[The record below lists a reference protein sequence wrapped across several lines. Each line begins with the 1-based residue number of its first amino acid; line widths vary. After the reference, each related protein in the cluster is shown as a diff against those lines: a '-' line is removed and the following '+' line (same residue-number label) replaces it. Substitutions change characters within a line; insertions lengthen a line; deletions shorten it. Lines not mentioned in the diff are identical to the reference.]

1 MKHLKKFE
9 SKSETDNYMFFANLQ
24 NICNMV
30 TDILEMDK
38 EEIDQMLTEGHDWAT
53 DHISAA
59 KESIEH
65 VHDWL
70 NSHSSEKDE
79 FHEEDPDF
87 RSNSE
92 IKGFEDFQ

>member
-1 MKHLKKFE
+1 MKKGLRRFE
-9 SKSETDNYMFFANLQ
+9 SKSETDNYMFFANLK
-24 NICNMV
+24 NICKMV

-38 EEIDQMLTEGHDWAT
+38 EEIDTMLTEGHDWAT

-70 NSHSSEKDE
+70 NSHHYESPK
-79 FHEEDPDF
+79 EDTEDTDSHS
-87 RSNSE
+87 R
-92 IKGFEDFQ
+92 IKGFDDFQ